1 MDPAVRTIIRQLKEA
16 MPPICVGREV
26 DHLTGGA
33 LCWQQ
38 IEEWASNGTLPS
50 DCFVFDGKKK
60 LVFRDRLLSWW
71 GEWLSAETKPWRKH
85 FEKLLEPVI
94 ANIRDS
100 DVEAAIVHLD
110 RRKAEINRRYS
121 RSRAA
126 LSSPLPAPPAGPAGV

>member
-1 MDPAVRTIIRQLKEA
+1 MEPCH
-16 MPPICVGREV
+16 PIASSSTARRSSSSATACFR
-26 DHLTGGA
+26 GGENGS
-33 LCWQQ
+33 QRRRSHG
-38 IEEWASNGTLPS
+38 AS
-50 DCFVFDGKKK
+50 
-60 LVFRDRLLSWW
+60 
-71 GEWLSAETKPWRKH
+71 